1 MLLTILLLSA
11 QNLVVNGDFEN
22 NTSAGCDYNNANPTF
37 SSKMTGCTGYG
48 PSNEIDIMD
57 SGSCYGPAGPVGAT
71 KVALACN
78 GDPNNDAFTMSL
90 TGPLTAGASYTLKV
104 HLYAHIES
112 WSPGQLPVEFGLST
126 AAGTQGT
133 VVATLTPTAGV
144 FTQLTATFTAP
155 FAATQLSVAAL
166 INSVDGWTHV
176 DGVELIGGTG
186 FALSATG
193 SCPGATTLAT
203 SGGTGGGLVA
213 ILYGNAGSRTKP
225 SGLCAGTT
233 VGIANPAVAAVIAA
247 NGAGAASLSFN
258 APTAACGKTVQAVD
272 LATCAVSNTI
282 TL

>member
-1 MLLTILLLSA
+1 MFLALILLSA
-11 QNLVVNGDFEN
+11 QNLVLNGDFEN
-22 NTSAGCDYNNANPTF
+22 NSSVGCDYNNANATF
-37 SSKMTGCTGYG
+37 DSKMTGCTAYG
-48 PSNEIDIMD
+48 PSSEIDIMD
-57 SGSCYGPAGPVGAT
+57 GGGCYGPGGPVGAT
-71 KVALACN
+71 KVGLACN

-126 AAGTQGT
+126 VAGAPGT

-144 FTQLTATFTAP
+144 FTQLTATFIAP
-155 FAATQLSVAAL
+155 NAATQLSIAAL
-166 INSVDGWTHV
+166 VNSVDGWTHL
-176 DGVELIGGTG
+176 DGVELTQGGG

-203 SGGTGGGLVA
+203 SGGTGAGLVA

-233 VGIANPAVAAVIAA
+233 VGIANPSVAAVVAA

-282 TL
+282 VL